1 MKNIAKKQIRKTV
14 FVFIDIY
21 NIRSEE
27 EFYNKFSAK
36 IVEAT
41 SSKLEEQIKSLKKFL
56 SALQPS
62 FSIGSDINSSFKVSL
77 NLSGLSSEIEEI
89 LNLPEKIAKQKGINI
104 VICLDEFQN
113 IEFFNN
119 SLAFQ
124 KTCRSYWQHHSNV
137 SYILYGSKQHML
149 TNLFQKRNAPFY
161 RFGDIM
167 YLGKIETSY
176 LVKYIIDRFAST
188 KKSIDK
194 ETATQLVE
202 YVKNHPY
209 YTQQLAYILWNLS
222 EKKSNIDL
230 LHKAKEILLDQN
242 TVFYQSDVENISNA
256 QINFLKMVI
265 VGEKNISSKLAIEK
279 YNLNSSANVNR
290 AKKALIK
297 KEIIEAFKT
306 NISFYDPVFELWLKE
321 RYFIL

>member
-1 MKNIAKKQIRKTV
+1 
-14 FVFIDIY
+14 
-21 NIRSEE
+21 
-27 EFYNKFSAK
+27 
-36 IVEAT
+36 
-41 SSKLEEQIKSLKKFL
+41 
-56 SALQPS
+56 
-62 FSIGSDINSSFKVSL
+62 
-77 NLSGLSSEIEEI
+77 
-89 LNLPEKIAKQKGINI
+89 LPEKIAKQKGINI